1 MGARSWAWV
10 LNEIKI
16 RVDKRVSKGL
26 LISLLCFIACD
37 LWVCVCVFFDSRLL
51 FFSGFQNKR
60 SVSSSEVC
68 ERRLQMLPH
77 TCCCLSHN
85 FSERIYADRAIH
97 RPIAQP
103 QWVFGWIWSYV
114 FVSTAEPLTLVR
126 YPPWS
131 PGVNLLVPY
140 QFRQDKQKN
149 NHLCLQLFSLWHA
162 AEHFLNPRFSFLE
175 LSIFFFLCST
185 NFNLATFPL
194 DPRSLQYLTVLT
206 SVSCGFSLAGIF
218 LPFLHFSFLVPFN
231 EAGQTQL
238 SRAGKALLTKQD
250 AKLEADPTVLSFLYS
265 PETPPSQVD
274 ILFQECL

>member
-1 MGARSWAWV
+1 MSERGFCCLWGGCFVKITSSTSVHLGTRGGEPCMGARSWAWV

-77 TCCCLSHN
+77 TCCCLLHN

-103 QWVFGWIWSYV
+103 Q
-114 FVSTAEPLTLVR
+114 
-126 YPPWS
+126 
-131 PGVNLLVPY
+131 
-140 QFRQDKQKN
+140 
-149 NHLCLQLFSLWHA
+149 
-162 AEHFLNPRFSFLE
+162 
-175 LSIFFFLCST
+175 
-185 NFNLATFPL
+185 
-194 DPRSLQYLTVLT
+194 
-206 SVSCGFSLAGIF
+206 
-218 LPFLHFSFLVPFN
+218 
-231 EAGQTQL
+231 
-238 SRAGKALLTKQD
+238 
-250 AKLEADPTVLSFLYS
+250 
-265 PETPPSQVD
+265 
-274 ILFQECL
+274 

>member
-60 SVSSSEVC
+60 SISSSEVC

-162 AEHFLNPRFSFLE
+162 AEHFFKSKIQLSWTFNIFFPLFYQFQPCNVSSRPTFTSISYCFNICVLWFFLSRYISPFPSFL
-175 LSIFFFLCST
+175 
-185 NFNLATFPL
+185 FP
-194 DPRSLQYLTVLT
+194 
-206 SVSCGFSLAGIF
+206 GAF
-218 LPFLHFSFLVPFN
+218 
-231 EAGQTQL
+231 
-238 SRAGKALLTKQD
+238 
-250 AKLEADPTVLSFLYS
+250 
-265 PETPPSQVD
+265 
-274 ILFQECL
+274 